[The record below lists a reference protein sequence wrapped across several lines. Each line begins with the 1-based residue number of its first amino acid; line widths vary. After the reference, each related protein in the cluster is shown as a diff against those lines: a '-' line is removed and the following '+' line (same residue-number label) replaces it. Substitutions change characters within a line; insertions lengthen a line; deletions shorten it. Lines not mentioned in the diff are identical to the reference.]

1 MPTGKCGKV
10 CKKHAPIASGA
21 QSMRA
26 RLHSVDTWGG
36 GVPLLEA
43 IPSLPSDV
51 SVPGIEQP
59 GVCPPWRWPRGQPTL
74 LGSETRIADPS
85 AVEGLACISLSSSRL
100 AVTLVSLLPSLSLA
114 MSRCGSPEST
124 CVWQS
129 HVPVCGDSWVLHS
142 AGHCPIPIARGTA
155 RLCVCVI
162 HWESG
167 AGLVV
172 GTHRTRSERHF
183 WNDAC
188 VTRASTVR
196 LCLPQRLCHLRGSV
210 QPWGM

>member
-1 MPTGKCGKV
+1 M
-10 CKKHAPIASGA
+10 
-21 QSMRA
+21 A
-26 RLHSVDTWGG
+26 RC
-36 GVPLLEA
+36 A
-43 IPSLPSDV
+43 
-51 SVPGIEQP
+51 
-59 GVCPPWRWPRGQPTL
+59 RNTL
-74 LGSETRIADPS
+74 LSHQEHRACALGFTRWILGEGASHPWKRFPPFLLMSQCPGLSSRASVLHGDGRGDNRRCLEVRH
-85 AVEGLACISLSSSRL
+85 AEEGLACISLSSSRL

-114 MSRCGSPEST
+114 MSRCGSPEGT

-129 HVPVCGDSWVLHS
+129 HDPVCGDSWVLHS

-155 RLCVCVI
+155 GLCVCVI
-162 HWESG
+162 HRESG

-172 GTHRTRSERHF
+172 GTHRARSERHF